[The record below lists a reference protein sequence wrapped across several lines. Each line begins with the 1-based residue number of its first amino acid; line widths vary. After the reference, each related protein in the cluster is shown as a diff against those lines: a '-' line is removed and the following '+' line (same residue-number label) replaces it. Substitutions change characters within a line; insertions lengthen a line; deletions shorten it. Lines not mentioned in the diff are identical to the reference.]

1 MPHKLLLACSGNQN
15 TLPTSENGSG
25 FLSCTHC
32 GYSCTSF
39 TLSGTIWTSL
49 GLFSWF
55 QDICVNFQHFQEEC
69 KQEAESASPLLTVF
83 RYLISPLFTAFHFIS
98 SALHSFTLL
107 CWFFDRRRM
116 TKWERLRSK
125 QQKGHKNLMRS
136 ERKWSLV
143 MKWKPHFLL
152 AWSLH

>member
-1 MPHKLLLACSGNQN
+1 MFGKPKYSSHLWKWVRLSLLY
-15 TLPTSENGSG
+15 TLWL
-25 FLSCTHC
+25 FL
-32 GYSCTSF
+32 YF
-39 TLSGTIWTSL
+39 LTLSGTIWTSL

-83 RYLISPLFTAFHFIS
+83 RYLISSLFTAFHFIS

-116 TKWERLRSK
+116 TKWERRRSK

-143 MKWKPHFLL
+143 TKWKLHFLL